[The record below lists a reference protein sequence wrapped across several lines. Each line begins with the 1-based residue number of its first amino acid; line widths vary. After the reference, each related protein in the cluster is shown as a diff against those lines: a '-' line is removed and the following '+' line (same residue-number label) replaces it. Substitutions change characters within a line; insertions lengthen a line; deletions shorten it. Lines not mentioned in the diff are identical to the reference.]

1 METLKYIL
9 LILISYG
16 MGSINVAVLI
26 STYILHRDVRN
37 EGSGNAGAT
46 NVARVFGMKMGVITL
61 LCDFL
66 KTVLAMCIGHM
77 LLGEDGLVIAAAACL
92 VGHSWPVFFKFKG
105 GKGVAVSGMI
115 ALMLDWRLFVILVA
129 VFAITFLLT
138 KTVSICSIVSAI
150 SFPIAQ
156 VILGETSLLKIFL
169 GLFIFTLVT
178 FQHRL
183 NIARI
188 VAGKEPKFK
197 PKAGKRKS

>member
-9 LILISYG
+9 LILISYCI
-16 MGSINVAVLI
+16 GSINVAVLI

-66 KTVLAMCIGHM
+66 KTVLAMCIGNM
-77 LLGEDGLVIAAAACL
+77 LLGDDGLVIAAAACL

-156 VILGETSLLKIFL
+156 VILGESSLLKIFL